1 MVFPPEEAG
10 LLVGAEL
17 EVAEPALAGFAV
29 AGLAGLADDVEAE
42 VGRAVLELLA
52 VAPAVTPAVAA
63 CGCTSQWN
71 GSKLELGSTQ
81 DGFWMRR

>member
-10 LLVGAEL
+10 LLVGAEP

-42 VGRAVLELLA
+42 AGRAAFALL
-52 VAPAVTPAVAA
+52 AVTPAV
-63 CGCTSQWN
+63 TV
-71 GSKLELGSTQ
+71 
-81 DGFWMRR
+81 

>member
-1 MVFPPEEAG
+1 M
-10 LLVGAEL
+10 
-17 EVAEPALAGFAV
+17 

-52 VAPAVTPAVAA
+52 VAPAVAA

-81 DGFWMRR
+81 DGFLDA

>member
-52 VAPAVTPAVAA
+52 VAPAVAA

-81 DGFWMRR
+81 DGFLDA